1 MLKISDLASL
11 LLKFHQNKLTDYERQ
26 LLDGWKSESAFN
38 QQKYNEITDPELAEK
53 KMQLLLDTM
62 GNPRPYPPGKRKR
75 SYKTKKSKKWGF
87 HMS

>member
-26 LLDGWKSESAFN
+26 LLDSWKGESAFN
-38 QQKYNEITDPELAEK
+38 QQKYNEITNPELAEK
-53 KMQLLLDTM
+53 KMQLLLNTM
-62 GNPRPYPPGKRKR
+62 RNPRPYRPGKRKR
-75 SYKTKKSKKWGF
+75 SFKTKRSTKWDF